1 MLEVRASLK
10 DTVSQDEAF
19 ETLSTLLEEAREVGS
34 TKQAPP
40 AKMIGD
46 WQSTET
52 LYAVVDSNAF
62 GDWRSHVQAFLT
74 AYCEESEA
82 LWYGFDELCRF
93 PQFFEFL
100 EGQKFL
106 VALQKSLIHKAFS

>member
-1 MLEVRASLK
+1 MLELRASIK
-10 DTVSQDEAF
+10 ETGNQDEAF
-19 ETLSTLLEEAREVGS
+19 EALSALLEEARLLS
-34 TKQAPP
+34 ATKQAPP

-62 GDWRSHVQAFLT
+62 ADWRIHVQAFLNT
-74 AYCEESEA
+74 YCEDA
-82 LWYGFDELCRF
+82 DLLWYGFDELCRF

-106 VALQKSLIHKAFS
+106 VALQKSLKDKAFS